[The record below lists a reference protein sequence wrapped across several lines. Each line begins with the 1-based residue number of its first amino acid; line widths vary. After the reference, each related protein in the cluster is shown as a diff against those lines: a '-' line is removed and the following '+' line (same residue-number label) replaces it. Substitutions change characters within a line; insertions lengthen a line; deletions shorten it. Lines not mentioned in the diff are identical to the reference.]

1 MIRQRILYIGIGGS
15 GLDLGIELDKAMRRE
30 ICGLDGRSLIKK
42 GGAFAHLK
50 PNQLPQFIQSLYI
63 DFAAESL
70 ASVTKKIGQVNARA
84 AMDLVPT
91 VDNYPALATDLRH
104 KKGPELPWI
113 PPAPGE
119 PSTRPLNA
127 GAGQFPTV
135 GRVAFFGSIESQGYK
150 KAIGSDMLDVIGAL
164 DKSLG
169 QLDAYTNQNSISD
182 LAVYV
187 GFSMSGGT
195 GCGIFLDVLQL
206 LIHELHDKMKHV
218 NAVILPVVMMPST
231 FDKLLPPD
239 NARRAS
245 LNAARA
251 LLDLTELIE
260 QLSSP
265 DPSRASEF
273 RIKYPDSTVGNNGEV
288 SIEFL
293 AKAPDIPVAT
303 LVSKP
308 NIMERSD
315 VARSVAASIIAQSST
330 IKRIENSATAVGG
343 EVINKN
349 SFIEWIINSRT
360 ETSKIHRL
368 GLGRHP
374 LMPMVSS
381 SLTMPSRKIADIV
394 AKRIIADGLKE
405 IQEQLARRAA
415 HTEDE
420 INDAIISLGFNCMI
434 KPETFDTDTTLTF
447 EPSKPPRRQSDLD
460 SLIAKLRSNI
470 VKAMPIIETQIAK
483 TINQKSV
490 FQLHDGLIDYLTK
503 KSTDGETDLFSAL
516 NVFSSAI
523 SKLEINQVSNTVKK
537 TADAKAGRAKR
548 SILPKRLSAA
558 AVKIAFD
565 KERKDFEAKVAEKWW
580 STWSNNSQAHAQSI
594 EMSKTR
600 INELTKLMK
609 DFVSEIDS
617 ETAEGYAE
625 ISKARV
631 GVINFVP
638 TNGRPVPE
646 ALNQLVI
653 ETAAQIRKNYR
664 IEDQSATAL
673 LRRLGGQ
680 ITENAW
686 AAMVE
691 RLSSRAPKSQ
701 IIDALLKPV
710 TDAVDQAMT
719 GSEAIPGTL
728 PKLGRLLDDA
738 ARKDDSDHARTLRA
752 ILGSLVPDEMVPS
765 GEYRFA
771 KVLVSYPGV
780 ENEAVERLIRECL
793 TLSKSFA
800 ALKLQEVEFSA
811 SGDTDVVTVNIN
823 LIGQGLLDNPETRQ
837 ILHRWTDAIKSTT
850 NDDKLNWRQ
859 RKGYKNI
866 DRVYLGNHQVMV
878 LNKLLRGLIGGI
890 IKLEKGE
897 DSSPSVLSVSS
908 QNAKDEKPI
917 MLEIP
922 SLSGFSSWSNLC
934 IAYENAVL
942 GADARV
948 DFAGTIIESM
958 LNFVPVCL
966 DGGESEI
973 PQLFKTM
980 LSLRDSEITKLESAL
995 QSNKY
1000 AEKGKRELQN
1010 AVEFWKMSIPAAM
1023 ELETTNTLLRNLT
1036 EALKQAEP
1044 GFRWM

>member
-1 MIRQRILYIGIGGS
+1 MIRQRILYVGIGGS

-30 ICGLDGRSLIKK
+30 ICGLDGRSLVKR
-42 GGAFAHLK
+42 GGAFAGLK

-70 ASVTKKIGQVNARA
+70 ASVTKDIELGNARA
-84 AMDLVPT
+84 AMNLVPT
-91 VDNYPALATDLRH
+91 VDNYPSLATDLRL
-104 KKGPELPWI
+104 KVKPELSWI
-113 PPAPGE
+113 PASTGE
-119 PSTRPLNA
+119 PQIKPLNA

-135 GRVAFFGSIESQGYK
+135 GRAAFFGSIESQGYK
-150 KAIGSDMLDVIGAL
+150 KAIGVDLQAVIGQL
-164 DKSLG
+164 DLSLG

-195 GCGIFLDVLQL
+195 GCGVFLDVLQL
-206 LIHELHDKMKHV
+206 LIYELHAKMQRV
-218 NAVILPVVMMPST
+218 NTVILPVVMMPST
-231 FDKLLPPD
+231 FDGLLPPD

-260 QLSSP
+260 QLSAP
-265 DPSRASEF
+265 NPSRAAEF
-273 RIKYPDSTVGNNGEV
+273 KIKYPDASLGTNGEV

-308 NIMERSD
+308 TIMARSD
-315 VARSVAASIIAQSST
+315 VARSVAASIIAQSSS
-330 IKRIENSATAVGG
+330 IKRVKNASTAVGG
-343 EVINKN
+343 EAVNKN
-349 SFIEWIINSRT
+349 SFTEWIINSRL

-405 IQEQLARRAA
+405 IQDQLSRRVAP
-415 HTEDE
+415 TEVE
-420 INDAIISLGFNCMI
+420 INDAIISLGFHCMI

-447 EPSKPPRRQSDLD
+447 EPAKLPKNQGDLD
-460 SLIAKLRSNI
+460 SLLARLRSNI
-470 VKAMPIIETQIAK
+470 NKAMPIIETQILK

-503 KSTDGETDLFSAL
+503 KSSDGETDILSAL

-523 SKLEINQVSNTVKK
+523 SKLEVNQASIAANK
-537 TADAKAGRAKR
+537 TADSKAGRAKR
-548 SILPKRLSAA
+548 SLFPKRLSAA
-558 AVKIAFD
+558 AVRVAFD
-565 KERKDFEAKVAEKWW
+565 KERKDFEARVMEKWW
-580 STWSNNSQAHAQSI
+580 SVWANNSQAHLQSI
-594 EMSKTR
+594 ESSKLR

-609 DFVSEIDS
+609 DFISEIDG

-625 ISKARV
+625 ISKTRV

-646 ALNQLVI
+646 ALSQLVI
-653 ETAAQIRKNYR
+653 ETAAQIRKSYR
-664 IEDQSATAL
+664 LEDQSATAL

-680 ITENAW
+680 QNENAW
-686 AAMVE
+686 ALMVE
-691 RLSSRAPKSQ
+691 KLSKRGTKTQ
-701 IIDALLKPV
+701 VIDALLEPV
-710 TDAVDQAMT
+710 TNAVDQAMT

-728 PKLGRLLDDA
+728 PKLGKLLDDA

-771 KVLVSYPGV
+771 KVLISYPGE
-780 ENEAVERLIRECL
+780 ENDAVERLIQECL
-793 TLSKSFA
+793 NLSKSFA
-800 ALKLQEVEFSA
+800 ALRIQETEFLA
-811 SGDTDVVTVNIN
+811 SGETDVVTVNIN

-837 ILHRWTDAIKSTT
+837 ILHRWKDAINS
-850 NDDKLNWRQ
+850 NIDDKLNWRQ

-866 DRVYLGNHQVMV
+866 DRIFLGNNQVVV
-878 LNKLLRGLIGGI
+878 LNSLLRGLVGGI
-890 IKLEKGE
+890 IKLEDGE
-897 DSSPSVLSVSS
+897 DNSPAVLSISS
-908 QNAKDEKPI
+908 ENARDEAPI

-922 SLSGFSSWSNLC
+922 SLPGFSSWANLC

-942 GADARV
+942 EADIRV
-948 DFAGTIIESM
+948 DHAGTIIESM

-966 DGGESEI
+966 DGDKCEI
-973 PQLFKTM
+973 PQLFKSL
-980 LSLRDSEITKLESAL
+980 LSLREGELTKLESAL
-995 QSNKY
+995 QSSKY

-1010 AVEFWKMSIPAAM
+1010 AIEFWRVSIPSAM
-1023 ELETTNTLLRNLT
+1023 ELETTKTRLRNLV
-1036 EALKQAEP
+1036 EALNHAEP
-1044 GFRWM
+1044 GFRWN